1 MCDCDV
7 KMRATDTNETNLV
20 IAAQAGDRRALE
32 ELVATSL
39 PLVYAIVRRAL
50 SGHPDA
56 DDVVQDTMLRAMRR
70 LPALHSPESLRPW
83 LAAIAV
89 HQVSTY
95 LHRQRLSARRTV
107 ALDEAA
113 ELADSGAEFE
123 DLTMLRLELSGQ
135 RRQVVRASRWLDP
148 DDAAL
153 LSLWWLEAAGELTR
167 TDLAAALGVSVA
179 HAGVRV
185 QRMRHQLDLC
195 RELVAALDA
204 RPRCA
209 VLDAVA
215 AHWDGTPSPRW
226 RKRLGRHT
234 RPCGVCAQAAEGMI
248 AADRLLVGFA
258 LLPVP
263 VGLAAALLGKT
274 AVAAAATVTMQ
285 ATLAG
290 AAGTAGSGAS
300 GGVSAGVKAGLLGQL
315 VQAILAHPIAAT
327 IAAGAV
333 AAAVVT
339 ATTLPAPPSPSSGIR
354 AAPSPTHAARPTPV
368 IAAPTRKPAPSTAA
382 SPSVTV
388 AGSLTL
394 GRPVSLEST
403 AEAGQYVSA
412 VDSLGVLT
420 PFGADSANG
429 TRRQATFTVIAGLA
443 NASCYSFRS
452 PDGRY
457 LRHASWRLR
466 LNPDEGTPLFR
477 ADATF
482 CVRTGATADSIALEA
497 SNYPGWFVH
506 HRGDQLWVDQSDGSV
521 GFRAESSFRVRPA
534 LAD

>member
-1 MCDCDV
+1 
-7 KMRATDTNETNLV
+7 MRTTGTNETSLV
-20 IAAQAGDRRALE
+20 IAAQAGDRDALE
-32 ELVATSL
+32 ELVAGSL
-39 PLVYAIVRRAL
+39 SLVYAIVRRAL
-50 SGHPDA
+50 GGHPDA
-56 DDVVQDTMLRAMRR
+56 DDVVQDTMLRAIRR

-89 HQVSTY
+89 HQISTY
-95 LHRQRLSARRTV
+95 LHRRSLAARRT
-107 ALDEAA
+107 ALLDEAIDV
-113 ELADSGAEFE
+113 ADAVAEFE
-123 DLTMLRLELSGQ
+123 DLTMLSLELSGQ

-167 TDLAAALGVSVA
+167 TELATALAVSVA

-195 RELVAALDA
+195 RELVAALEA

-215 AHWDGTPSPRW
+215 ADWDATPSPRW

-234 RPCGVCAQAAEGMI
+234 RSCSVCAQAAEGMI
-248 AADRLLVGFA
+248 TAERLLVGFA

-274 AVAAAATVTMQ
+274 ALAATATVATP

-290 AAGTAGSGAS
+290 AAGSGAS
-300 GGVSAGVKAGLLGQL
+300 GGLSAGVKAGLFGQL
-315 VQAILAHPIAAT
+315 IQAVVAHPIAAT

-333 AAAVVT
+333 AAAIVT
-339 ATTLPAPPSPSSGIR
+339 ATTVPAPTPPSSGLLV
-354 AAPSPTHAARPTPV
+354 APSSTHADRPTPA
-368 IAAPTRKPAPSTAA
+368 IAPPTRKPPVSTAA
-382 SPSVTV
+382 SPSATAV
-388 AGSLTL
+388 GSLAP
-394 GRPVSLEST
+394 GRAVSLES
-403 AEAGQYVSA
+403 ADEAGLYVAA
-412 VDSLGVLT
+412 VDSLGVLM
-420 PFGADSANG
+420 PVAAA
-429 TRRQATFTVIAGLA
+429 RRPATFTVIAGLA
-443 NASCYSFRS
+443 NADCYSFRS

-466 LNPDEGTPLFR
+466 LNPDEGTKLFR

-482 CVRTGATADSIALEA
+482 CAQTGASADSIALEA

-506 HRGDQLWVDQSDGSV
+506 RRGNELWVEQSDGS
-521 GFRAESSFRVRPA
+521 GTFRTGSSFHIRPP
-534 LAD
+534 AD